1 MSSRTHLDRRIEQ
14 AIHRPTPDA
23 TDGHGSLV
31 YVAGAPLDLTVV
43 PSGLANGAKHPAR
56 IEVGLGGVGGNGSPV
71 LLINGIRCH
80 LISPQ
85 GQGPLGELCRSLAIK
100 KGLIPHLI
108 PRPEEDPAISV
119 SVPSG
124 PRLGARDLYIQRLGP
139 PRPCELV
146 PLADVIGAA
155 DALIVGPMPI
165 AGGVE
170 GEETIA
176 MLCGLADM
184 APDGYRAL
192 TPHPSLI
199 THADFARVARRFSF
213 IQMNGAEASLVSPS
227 SCNLLVLADRWLELL
242 GENHELAI
250 TNGDQVG
257 RLWADGRWWPIVPA
271 PVETTSDV
279 GAGDTFGT
287 AWVVARRFFRCG
299 VPEALDYALR
309 AAASFLAEGRAIP
322 YQVHVDAMLA
332 AG

>member
-1 MSSRTHLDRRIEQ
+1 
-14 AIHRPTPDA
+14 
-23 TDGHGSLV
+23 V
-31 YVAGAPLDLTVV
+31 YVASAPLDLTVV
-43 PSGLANGAKHPAR
+43 PNGQANGSKHPAR

-71 LLINGIRCH
+71 ALVNGIRCH

-100 KGLIPHLI
+100 KGLFPHLI
-108 PRPEEDPAISV
+108 PRHEEDPAISV
-119 SVPSG
+119 SIPSASG
-124 PRLGARDLYIQRLGP
+124 TRPGARELYIQRLGP

-146 PLADVIGAA
+146 PFADVIGAA
-155 DALIVGPMPI
+155 QALIVGPMPI
-165 AGGVE
+165 ADGAE
-170 GEETIA
+170 GTETVA

-184 APDGYRAL
+184 APHGYRAL

-199 THADFARVARRFSF
+199 THAEFARVAWRFRY
-213 IQMNGAEASLVSPS
+213 IQMNAAEASLVAPS
-227 SCNLLVLADRWLELL
+227 CINLVALADRWLDLL
-242 GENHELAI
+242 GEDHELAI

-257 RLWADGRWWPIVPA
+257 HLWADGQWWPIVPA

-287 AWVVARRFFRCG
+287 AWVVARRFFRRG

-309 AAASFLAEGRAIP
+309 AAASFLVEGRAIAC
-322 YQVHVDAMLA
+322 QVHLDAMLA

>member
-1 MSSRTHLDRRIEQ
+1 MSSRTHLDRLVEQ
-14 AIHRPTPDA
+14 ALRGFTPYS
-23 TDGHGSLV
+23 TDGSLV

-43 PSGLANGAKHPAR
+43 PSGSVNGSKHPAR
-56 IEVGLGGVGGNGSPV
+56 IGVGLGGVGGNGSPV
-71 LLINGIRCH
+71 ALVNRIRCH

-85 GQGPLGELCRSLAIK
+85 GHGPLGELCRSLAIK
-100 KGLIPHLI
+100 KGLIPHMISRL
-108 PRPEEDPAISV
+108 EEDPAISV

-124 PRLGARDLYIQRLGP
+124 CKPGARDLYIQRLGP
-139 PRPCELV
+139 PRLSELA

-155 DALIVGPMPI
+155 HALIVGPMPI
-165 AGGVE
+165 ASGAAGA
-170 GEETIA
+170 ETIA

-184 APDGYRAL
+184 APDSDRAL

-199 THADFARVARRFSF
+199 IHADFARVARRFPY
-213 IQMNGAEASLVSPS
+213 IQMNAAEANLVAPLS
-227 SCNLLVLADRWLELL
+227 SNLVTLADRLLDLL
-242 GENHELAI
+242 GEDHELAI

-257 RLWADGRWWPIVPA
+257 RFWADGQWRPIVPA

-287 AWVVARRFFRCG
+287 AWVVARRFFTCD

-309 AAASFLAEGRAIP
+309 ATASFLVEGRVIP
-322 YQVHVDAMLA
+322 YQVHLDAMLA